1 MAQMTYKGKWRDDQ
15 YHGSGTLTSLTMN
28 GNKPQ
33 YVYEGEWLR
42 GKRDGQGMLV
52 SKHIKYNGMFKSD
65 LYNGEGVLC
74 DQEGRIFSGCF

>member
-15 YHGSGTLTSLTMN
+15 YHGTGTLTGHAMN

-42 GKRDGQGMLV
+42 GK
-52 SKHIKYNGMFKSD
+52 
-65 LYNGEGVLC
+65 
-74 DQEGRIFSGCF
+74 